1 MSFFSS
7 KKTILLQDMVN
18 IHEYLD
24 KASTARTK
32 YASSW
37 RNLGRMIQAMII
49 GQTTVIS
56 GQISQFTSLI
66 NEIADVHSRLAAE
79 ELRNAEDF
87 RDIFERYEVMYR
99 ANSEYG
105 DAKSLFLAASKDLES
120 ARKKNE
126 AEKTRPDY
134 EAKRRVKLEAEIEK
148 GKSAKAKY
156 LELLKT
162 KLSVF
167 ITSREKYN
175 RFKVRRLCEGW
186 TRYGHALKIE
196 SENESAIID
205 RIQECLAEMKGQNSV
220 NPENLAQIET
230 ALQNHINAAPEPE
243 FTPTPVEP
251 APQPEPEPEPAPVQ
265 TTTYEAPREETHYEA
280 PSYTEA
286 PREETHYEPQTSY
299 DYTATTESIPISE
312 DVDVPTKSPFD
323 TGDADI
329 DIPTTSPFGNIG
341 GDDIDVPTT
350 SPFDT
355 Y

>member
-1 MSFFSS
+1 
-7 KKTILLQDMVN
+7 MVSV
-18 IHEYLD
+18 HEYLD
-24 KASTARTK
+24 KAATARK
-32 YASSW
+32 RYSDSW
-37 RNLGRMIQAMII
+37 KNLGRMLQGMII
-49 GQTTVIS
+49 GQTSVIS

-99 ANSEYG
+99 ANTEYSN
-105 DAKSLFLAASKDLES
+105 AKTLFLAASKDLES

-126 AEKTRPDY
+126 TEKTKPDY

-156 LELLKT
+156 LELVKT
-162 KLSVF
+162 NLANL
-167 ITSREKYN
+167 ITQREKYDK
-175 RFKVRRLCEGW
+175 FKVRRLCEGW

-230 ALQNHINAAPEPE
+230 ALQKHIEEAPQPE

-251 APQPEPEPEPAPVQ
+251 TPAPAAPVQ
-265 TTTYEAPREETHYEA
+265 TTTYEAPKEETHYEA
-280 PSYTEA
+280 PAPTPAYTEE
-286 PREETHYEPQTSY
+286 PKIETSYEPQKSY
-299 DYTATTESIPISE
+299 EYYSE
-312 DVDVPTKSPFD
+312 EETKPVSGDVDVPTKSPFD
-323 TGDADI
+323 TGSADI
-329 DIPTTSPFGNIG
+329 DIPTTSPFGDVG